1 MRKPIISKKEY
12 QLFSG
17 LIVFLFL
24 LFNTHLLSM
33 SNLKVDKYDVGFRYY
48 EVFDTTRLYYSNNQ
62 DTTYRPLLITF
73 WYPTKEESEK
83 DNMNFKQYI
92 DLISIRE
99 DFSKTKDMIDSDSYN
114 FVNAY
119 AQFAKN
125 SYAIGLNIT
134 TQQILDS
141 PVKACLNLPIEKG
154 EFPLIIYAP
163 SNSKTPIQNHIICEF
178 LASHG
183 FYVISVPSAGP
194 NSIERKD
201 IGESILAQVEDM
213 EFILDY
219 IENKIKINYSNIGL
233 IGFSTGGLATA
244 IFQMKHNNVKAIF
257 SMDGSQDYSLYISL
271 SKLKDYDVDKTDV
284 PYFLVGNGSSNSV
297 YPFFN
302 SIKSKEKFFFR
313 MPHLSHFG
321 FVSFWT
327 YFDNCDT
334 NTTKHNFSNSYQF
347 ICESALAF
355 FDATLNENKISE
367 KKLLSLRSQKNNYA
381 EYDE

>member
-1 MRKPIISKKEY
+1 M
-12 QLFSG
+12 L
-17 LIVFLFL
+17 
-24 LFNTHLLSM
+24 
-33 SNLKVDKYDVGFRYY
+33 
-48 EVFDTTRLYYSNNQ
+48 
-62 DTTYRPLLITF
+62 RPT
-73 WYPTKEESEK
+73 
-83 DNMNFKQYI
+83 
-92 DLISIRE
+92 
-99 DFSKTKDMIDSDSYN
+99 
-114 FVNAY
+114 
-119 AQFAKN
+119 
-125 SYAIGLNIT
+125 
-134 TQQILDS
+134 
-141 PVKACLNLPIEKG
+141 VKHR
-154 EFPLIIYAP
+154 
-163 SNSKTPIQNHIICEF
+163 IQNHIICEY

-201 IGESILAQVEDM
+201 LGKSILAQVEDM

-219 IENKIKINYSNIGL
+219 IENNIKINYSNIGL

-271 SKLKDYDVDKTDV
+271 SKLKDYDVDKTEI

-327 YFDNCDT
+327 YFDNCNPDT
-334 NTTKHNFSNSYQF
+334 AKHNYSNSYQF
-347 ICESALAF
+347 ICESALTF
-355 FDATLNENKISE
+355 FDATLNQNIKSNN
-367 KKLLSLRSQKNNYA
+367 KLLSLSSQENNFAIYEKLDNSESTKLLNTFLQDNIDSAILTYKNHKSINFNNYNYNEEEISA
-381 EYDE
+381 LGRTIIDYDLGASEKLFLFNREEYPDSWHVYFDLAFSYKIKGDINLAKKL